1 MKRAM
6 HLKKASKGYI
16 GGFGERGKGR
26 KNGIIKLHY
35 NMVKNISKM

>member
-1 MKRAM
+1 MKKAM

-26 KNGIIKLHY
+26 NKYY
-35 NMVKNISKM
+35 N